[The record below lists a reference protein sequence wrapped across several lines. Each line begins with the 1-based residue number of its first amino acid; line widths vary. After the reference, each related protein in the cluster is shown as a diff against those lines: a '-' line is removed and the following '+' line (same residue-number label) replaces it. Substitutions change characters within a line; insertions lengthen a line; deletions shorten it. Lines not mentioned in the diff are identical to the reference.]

1 MWGQDAAGGLD
12 SWVDMD
18 AQRRLESCLAALDDL
33 LYDDKVDAGTT
44 NLEPQT
50 LDDSK
55 LRNCRPRT
63 VSTGPET
70 VKKNSSRT
78 R

>member
-33 LYDDKVDAGTT
+33 LYDDKVDTGT

-50 LDDSK
+50 LDDIK
-55 LRNCRPRT
+55 LQTNLT

-70 VKKNSSRT
+70 VKKNSSRA